1 MEHICNIVKDF
12 IITETAE
19 YLSEMEEQGLTL
31 PAFTSDNVH
40 LGYLDAESNQRSIEC
55 FIVPD
60 SQTLSE
66 LSMEENETRTNM
78 NIYVF
83 VRKAEKDV
91 LFKRAMRYGAAIKKA
106 VQNNYSMGGN
116 FLQSIITNVEYYDN
130 VEDTDGKIRAIRL
143 GLTVI
148 DEETEV

>member
-1 MEHICNIVKDF
+1 MEEICNKVKDF
-12 IITETAE
+12 IITATAPYLQELADETVSLPA
-19 YLSEMEEQGLTL
+19 LSETN
-31 PAFTSDNVH
+31 TH
-40 LGYLDAESNQRSIEC
+40 LGYLDAESNQREIEC

-60 SQTLSE
+60 SQTVSE

-106 VQNNYSMGGN
+106 VQNDYSMGNN
-116 FLQSIITNVEYYDN
+116 FLQSLITNVEYYDN

-148 DEETEV
+148 DEEMED